1 MDPKAYDALWS
12 RHLDRLVLYA
22 ATLLGD
28 RAAAEDAVQAVFL
41 RVLNSGRLPEPAT
54 EAAYLYQAVRNEVS
68 NLRRSRGR
76 AQAAFQGLFKA
87 ASPSPVEAAELTE
100 FGRQVQSVL
109 AELPEEEREA
119 VVLKTWSG
127 LSFPEGAAVS
137 GVSEKTFEHRYYRGL
152 EALRDKLGVKDE
164 QS

>member
-12 RHLDRLVLYA
+12 RHLDQLVLYA
-22 ATLLGD
+22 AALTGD
-28 RAAAEDAVQAVFL
+28 RAAGEDAVQAVFL
-41 RVLNSGRLPEPAT
+41 RILNSGRLPEQAT
-54 EAAYLYQAVRNEVS
+54 EASYLFQAVRNEVS
-68 NLRRSRGR
+68 NQRRSRSR

-87 ASPSPVEAAELTE
+87 AAPSPVEAAELTE
-100 FGRQVQSVL
+100 FGHQVQSIL
-109 AELPEEEREA
+109 AAIPEEEREA

-152 EALRDKLGVKDE
+152 EALREQLGVKDE

>member
-1 MDPKAYDALWS
+1 MLFRS
-12 RHLDRLVLYA
+12 
-22 ATLLGD
+22 
-28 RAAAEDAVQAVFL
+28 F
-41 RVLNSGRLPEPAT
+41 
-54 EAAYLYQAVRNEVS
+54 

-76 AQAAFQGLFKA
+76 AQTAVQGLFKA
-87 ASPSPVEAAELTE
+87 VAPSPVEAAELTE
-100 FGRQVQSVL
+100 FARQVQAVL
-109 AELPEEEREA
+109 QELPEEEREA

-137 GVSEKTFEHRYYRGL
+137 GISDKTFEHRYYRGL

>member
-1 MDPKAYDALWS
+1 MDPKAYDALWG

-22 ATLLGD
+22 AALIGD

-41 RVLNSGRLPEPAT
+41 RILNSGRLPEPAT
-54 EAAYLYQAVRNEVS
+54 ETPYLFQAVRNEVS
-68 NLRRSRGR
+68 NQRRSLRR

-87 ASPSPVEAAELTE
+87 PAPSPAEAAELTE
-100 FGRQVQSVL
+100 FARQVQGVL
-109 AELPEEEREA
+109 QDLPEEEREA
-119 VVLKTWSG
+119 VVLKTLSNF
-127 LSFPEGAAVS
+127 SFPEGAAIC

-152 EALRDKLGVKDE
+152 EVLRDKLGVKDE

>member
-22 ATLLGD
+22 TTLLGD

-41 RVLNSGRLPEPAT
+41 RILSSARLPEPAT

-76 AQAAFQGLFKA
+76 AQAAVQGLFKSA
-87 ASPSPVEAAELTE
+87 APSPVEAAVLTE
-100 FGRQVQSVL
+100 FARQVQVGL
-109 AELPEEEREA
+109 QQLPEEEREA
-119 VVLKTWSG
+119 VVLRTWSN

-152 EALRDKLGVKDE
+152 EALREKLGVKDE